1 MKGIVTGKVK
11 YLALGLLASSALA
24 GNVWAHG
31 DVTPQAID
39 TSGIPQL
46 GEEWA
51 ETNPYRELDGDTREE
66 VVRIGASATTK
77 IVPAAMGLKVFLAE

>member
-51 ETNPYRELDGDTREE
+51 ETNHIVNWMGIREKKWYVL
-66 VVRIGASATTK
+66 AHLPTTK